1 MSFASMRG
9 QTLFVGNLVGEGIGI
24 DFSDGSV
31 QTTAYP
37 GNLTSGATI
46 PNQIIIKNSTNST
59 EAIISAGQTSTG
71 TLSDNYVYY
80 TATNPAEPSSTCSH
94 IFVGNAVNINGIL
107 NISGPTALNSNLTV
121 LGTSSLEGI
130 TGSSL

>member
-24 DFSDGSV
+24 DFSDGSI

-46 PNQIIIKNSTNST
+46 PNQIIIK
-59 EAIISAGQTSTG
+59 IQQIRQK
-71 TLSDNYVYY
+71 LLFLQVK
-80 TATNPAEPSSTCSH
+80 
-94 IFVGNAVNINGIL
+94 IR
-107 NISGPTALNSNLTV
+107 
-121 LGTSSLEGI
+121 LEH
-130 TGSSL
+130 